1 MEEGKDECSIS
12 LEGQVPPCSVV
23 DVHMSGSGESVG
35 EEPLKKK

>member
-12 LEGQVPPCSVV
+12 LEGQVPRSVV